1 LPESTILNFDD
12 RVLIDALQI
21 APRASWSTIGNVL
34 GISAVTAAKR
44 WARLSETGMAWCTAA
59 PGMALRN
66 EQCLAYVEITCHPK
80 DRFAV
85 AEAIAKHSLAVTVE
99 LTTGSADILVTVAA
113 ADLSTMSH
121 YLLEHLDQVPNV
133 LSSRARIATRI
144 YGEGSAWRVRELAP
158 DAVSALEQVRVRQAS
173 DDAAVDGPLQMSA
186 SVKAMLTHLALDGRA
201 SFTELAERCG
211 TSPTTARRHI
221 SRLLNSGVV
230 ILRTDVNSRAI
241 GWPVQVYLWAN
252 APVDSLPETARVLSR
267 FRQARLT
274 ATVTAGP
281 SLALCSWLQ
290 TVEEVHRLELAIA
303 AKLPQVEVIDR
314 LIVLRAV
321 KRMGRLLNEAGEA
334 VGVVPIN
341 LWDDLLPH
349 HRAESLAS

>member
-1 LPESTILNFDD
+1 LTDSTILSIDD
-12 RVLIDALQI
+12 RLLIDALQV
-21 APRASWSTIGNVL
+21 APRAPWATIGDSL

-44 WARLSETGMAWCTAA
+44 WARLTEAGRAWVTAA

-66 EQCLAYVEITCHPK
+66 AQCLAYVEITCHPK
-80 DRFAV
+80 DRFGV
-85 AEAIAKHSLAVTVE
+85 AAAIAKHSLAVTVE

-121 YLLEHLDQVPNV
+121 YLLEHLGQVPNV
-133 LSSRARIATRI
+133 LSTRARIATSI
-144 YGEGSAWRVRELAP
+144 YGEGSAWRVRELPAE
-158 DAVSALEQVRVRQAS
+158 AVAALERVRERQTSEESAHDWSVQVS
-173 DDAAVDGPLQMSA
+173 D

-201 SFTELAERCG
+201 SFTDLAERSG

-221 SRLLNSGVV
+221 SRLLNSRVV
-230 ILRTDVNSRAI
+230 LLRTDVNSHAV

-252 APVDSLPETARVLSR
+252 APVDTLPQTARVLSR

-303 AKLPQVEVIDR
+303 AKLPNVEVVDR
-314 LIVLRAV
+314 LIVLRTV
-321 KRMGRLLNEAGEA
+321 KRMGRLLNEAGDA
-334 VGVVPIN
+334 IGVVPIN

-349 HRAESLAS
+349 RRAAG